1 MVAGHLQ
8 EKNGTFYIVLCYR
21 EEGKSKSKWIP
32 TGLPIRGNKKNA
44 ETMLLEARKTFVA
57 PESKPGTIKT
67 GEMLFTDFM
76 KMWLSVAKST
86 VKITTYSSYEAAV
99 NRIIIP
105 YFEGMGL
112 KLRDVE
118 AYHIQTFYLKQL
130 ERVSANSVIH
140 YHAVIHRAFKYA
152 VKTKMIRAN
161 PVDLVDRPKKEVFRG
176 AFYGDEEIRELFE
189 VAKGTKLE
197 LPIVLA
203 SFYGFRRSEIVGLKW
218 DAFDFKENTITI
230 KHTLTC
236 CNVDGKRT
244 LVASDTTKTKSSMRT
259 LPLVPQFREM
269 LLERYSYQEEC
280 KRVCGKCYNK
290 EYLDYVCVDEMGNLL
305 NPDYITQC
313 FSRLLEKNEL
323 RHIRFHD
330 LRHTCASML
339 LKNGVPMKQIQEWL
353 GHSDFSTTANIYAHL
368 DYTAKL
374 NSAQAM
380 LGGMSDALMIVT

>member
-8 EKNGTFYIVLCYR
+8 EKNETFYVVLCYR
-21 EEGKSKSKWIP
+21 QDGKSKSKWIS
-32 TGLPIRGNKKNA
+32 TGLPVKGNKKKA
-44 ETMLLEARKTFVA
+44 ETMLMEARNSFVP
-57 PESKPGTIKT
+57 PESKPEIINS
-67 GEMLFTDFM
+67 GEMMFTDFL

-86 VKITTYSSYEAAV
+86 VKLITYSSYDSIV
-99 NRIIIP
+99 NKKIIP

-118 AYHIQTFYLKQL
+118 AYHIQAFYLKEL

-152 VKTKMIRAN
+152 VRTKMINFN
-161 PVDLVDRPKKEVFRG
+161 PVDLVDRPKKETFRG
-176 AFYGDEEIRELFE
+176 AFYNDDEINDLFE

-230 KHTLTC
+230 KHTVTC
-236 CNVDGKRT
+236 CKLNGKRT
-244 LVASDTTKTKSSMRT
+244 MIASDTTKTKSSMRT

-269 LLERYSYQEEC
+269 LLERYSFQEEC

-290 EYLDYVCVDEMGNLL
+290 EYLEYVCVDEMGNLL

-368 DYTAKL
+368 DYTGKL

-380 LGGMSDALMIVT
+380 LGGMSNALTIVG